1 MTIRAGSF
9 AKRLY
14 LPRILGSA
22 AGFWAVAAVLTS
34 YALPAWVW
42 VLLVFHGFVWPHVAY
57 SLASRVRVSYHVER
71 RNMLVESAFGGLW
84 VAAMQFNALGC
95 TLLMSMFCMNCIAVG
110 GPRLLAISLP
120 VMATSALAFTL
131 LLGSA
136 FLPQTSTAQVYAC
149 LPMLAVYPMAVAFAA
164 YRLAAQL
171 AEHKRQ
177 LKEANRMDSLTGL
190 LNQGAWKDFLSEEFT
205 AAGQRPLP
213 TTLALIDIDCFKS
226 INDVHGHLV
235 GDEVIRLMSVTL
247 RQRCRPTDI
256 AGRLGGDEFGLVLRD
271 TDGEQAKA
279 IMARLKHYMRE
290 AFATRTDL
298 PPITLSVGV
307 SKHDATMRRVEDWVM
322 ASDSALYQAKREG
335 RNRVI
340 LAEQASAAKTVTHAE
355 HGRR

>member
-1 MTIRAGSF
+1 MTIKAGTF

-34 YALPAWVW
+34 YSLPVWVW
-42 VLLVFHGFVWPHVAY
+42 VLLVFHGFIWPHVAY
-57 SLASRVRVSYHVER
+57 LLARTVRVSYHVER
-71 RNMLVESAFGGLW
+71 RNMIVESAFGGLW

-120 VMATSALAFTL
+120 VMATGALAFTW
-131 LLGSA
+131 LLGST
-136 FLPQTSTAQVYAC
+136 FLPQTSTSQVYAC

-190 LNQGAWKDFLSEEFT
+190 LNQGAWKRFLGEEFT
-205 AAGQRPLP
+205 AAQQRPLP
-213 TTLALIDIDCFKS
+213 TTLALIDIDHFKA

-235 GDEVIRLMSVTL
+235 GDDVIRLLTVTL
-247 RQRCRPTDI
+247 RQRCRPTDV
-256 AGRLGGDEFGLVLRD
+256 AGRIGGDEFGLVLRD
-271 TDGEQAKA
+271 TDGEQAEA
-279 IMARLKHYMRE
+279 ILARLKHHMLRAFE
-290 AFATRTDL
+290 ARKDL
-298 PPITLSVGV
+298 PPMTLSIGV
-307 SKHDATMRRVEDWVM
+307 SERGATMVRVEDWVM
-322 ASDSALYQAKREG
+322 ASDNALYQAKREG
-335 RNRVI
+335 RNRVV
-340 LAEQASAAKTVTHAE
+340 LAEQVSAAQI
-355 HGRR
+355 